1 MYKRTPVKRR
11 HLKLLLVRL
20 KRNKT
25 KYEKK
30 KFEFIPHKPARD

>member
-1 MYKRTPVKRR
+1 
-11 HLKLLLVRL
+11 VRL